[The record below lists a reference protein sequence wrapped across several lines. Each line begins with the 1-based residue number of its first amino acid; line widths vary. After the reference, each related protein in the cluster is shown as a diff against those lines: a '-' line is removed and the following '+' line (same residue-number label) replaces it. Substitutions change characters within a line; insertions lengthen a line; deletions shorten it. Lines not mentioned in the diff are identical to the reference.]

1 MTSSATCKDESCSTT
16 AVAAMTVAEAIAR
29 AKALKAVADP
39 VRLRLLDIIGGNVDQ
54 EACVCQLTESV
65 SLSQS
70 TVSHHLKTLVDA
82 GILEREQRGT
92 WAWYSLVP
100 GRIDDIAGYLTP
112 QRPDGDATA
121 RPPVRVARS
130 QA

>member
-1 MTSSATCKDESCSTT
+1 MLSSATRKDGSCCSTT
-16 AVAAMTVAEAIAR
+16 MDTMTVAEATVR

-39 VRLRLLDIIGGNVDQ
+39 VRLRLLDIIGNNVDQ

-65 SLSQS
+65 ALSQS

-82 GILEREQRGT
+82 GILERDQRGT

-112 QRPDGDATA
+112 Q
-121 RPPVRVARS
+121 PVNGEQTVQRTSESACGC
-130 QA
+130 